1 MIEITKKC
9 QYRNYSWNIIT
20 LGLYYLIKNILSKDM
35 DKALDVLIGTE
46 HNVEI
51 ILDELVAGYL
61 IYGHCSRLNI
71 KLFFWNIQIFY
82 QNI

>member
-1 MIEITKKC
+1 
-9 QYRNYSWNIIT
+9 
-20 LGLYYLIKNILSKDM
+20 M

-71 KLFFWNIQIFY
+71 KLFFWNTY
-82 QNI
+82 TNIL